1 MHCRERR
8 GERHRA
14 DAARNRARGEK
25 KNAPGVPVFGD
36 LQVLDPPAERAV
48 HPIGKKPD
56 ARHGGEAQLQTDAR
70 TGGGIEKEQQGK
82 RLQALESRDGEKW
95 RKLMGYI
102 ATALTSGAVTLLLSR
117 LIV

>member
-1 MHCRERR
+1 M
-8 GERHRA
+8 
-14 DAARNRARGEK
+14 K
-25 KNAPGVPVFGD
+25 S
-36 LQVLDPPAERAV
+36 LPAEL
-48 HPIGKKPD
+48 PTKSG
-56 ARHGGEAQLQTDAR
+56 AR
-70 TGGGIEKEQQGK
+70 TSGSNLLEENVREIGALTVSVQKLAQSLELMVKEQEQQGK

>member
-1 MHCRERR
+1 MDEPISRAEHEEFARRIDAQEKRQDKRLELLEENVRE
-8 GERHRA
+8 
-14 DAARNRARGEK
+14 
-25 KNAPGVPVFGD
+25 
-36 LQVLDPPAERAV
+36 
-48 HPIGKKPD
+48 IGALTVSVQKL
-56 ARHGGEAQLQTDAR
+56 AQSLELMVKEQ
-70 TGGGIEKEQQGK
+70 EQQGK

>member
-1 MHCRERR
+1 MDTPISRAEHEEFARRIADQERR
-8 GERHRA
+8 QDKRLELLEENVR
-14 DAARNRARGEK
+14 E
-25 KNAPGVPVFGD
+25 
-36 LQVLDPPAERAV
+36 
-48 HPIGKKPD
+48 IGALTVSVQKL
-56 ARHGGEAQLQTDAR
+56 AQSLELMVKEQ
-70 TGGGIEKEQQGK
+70 EQQGK

>member
-1 MHCRERR
+1 MDTPISRGEHEEFARRIADQERR
-8 GERHRA
+8 QDKRLELLEGTVREI
-14 DAARNRARGEK
+14 
-25 KNAPGVPVFGD
+25 GD
-36 LQVLDPPAERAV
+36 LTLSV
-48 HPIGKKPD
+48 HTLAKSM
-56 ARHGGEAQLQTDAR
+56 ESLV
-70 TGGGIEKEQQGK
+70 KEQEKQGK